1 MEIGRR
7 SEATRALA
15 CVPGRA
21 WTMTTRRA
29 KTDGGPGTWVGDI
42 DVSEL
47 GDPGVPWFCE
57 LSTGFWTRMSF
68 FAPRRS
74 QMTGWG
80 RIFPRQV
87 CDSSFAGVIVR
98 LLVAHGPRVAT
109 GSKPVEC
116 KLPTRDST
124 PRQGIRKL
132 SSDNHEPD

>member
-7 SEATRALA
+7 SEATRAYVRACA

-57 LSTGFWTRMSF
+57 LGSGFWTRMSF

-80 RIFPRQV
+80 AYLPPTGVRQ
-87 CDSSFAGVIVR
+87 
-98 LLVAHGPRVAT
+98 
-109 GSKPVEC
+109 
-116 KLPTRDST
+116 
-124 PRQGIRKL
+124 
-132 SSDNHEPD
+132 